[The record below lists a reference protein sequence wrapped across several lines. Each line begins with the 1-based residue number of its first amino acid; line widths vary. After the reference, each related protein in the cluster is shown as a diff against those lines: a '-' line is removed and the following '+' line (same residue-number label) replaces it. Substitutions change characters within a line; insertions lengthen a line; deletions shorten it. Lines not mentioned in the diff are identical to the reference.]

1 MIKKI
6 YIKYKEIINY
16 LIAGFLT
23 VIVSVLTYAL
33 FTKGL
38 NMHYITS
45 NIFSWIVAVLF
56 AYYVN
61 SKFVFVSSTIK
72 KEKISEIINFFKYR
86 ILSLLIETIIIYLLV
101 DLIRLDDMIS
111 KLIVQVIV
119 IILNYIF
126 SKFLI
131 FKK

>member
-1 MIKKI
+1 MIINI
-6 YIKYKEIINY
+6 YKKYKEIINY

-33 FTKGL
+33 FTKVL
-38 NMHYITS
+38 DIHYIVS
-45 NIFSWIVAVLF
+45 NVLSWIIAVLF

-61 SKFVFVSSTIK
+61 SKFVFTSGARK
-72 KEKISEIINFFKYR
+72 KEKISEFINFIKYR
-86 ILSLLIETIIIYLLV
+86 ILSLLIETILMYLLV
-101 DLIRLDDMIS
+101 DLITLDDLIS